1 MTPAEIENLPTP
13 KTNVLF
19 DAHVRENN
27 NLTASLVDIPSHL
40 AYAIAERRRD
50 ALFQASKLLASHRS
64 LERSLTAAVM
74 ALRELLEQ
82 VESLAGYELTKDV
95 ESYKAEAIWEYV
107 NEQASETLAAIKV
120 AK

>member
-1 MTPAEIENLPTP
+1 MKPEEIRKLPHPLLDALQLSVHGGMLRDGSDGVTPQEDLES
-13 KTNVLF
+13 K
-19 DAHVRENN
+19 
-27 NLTASLVDIPSHL
+27 LTAHSRNM
-40 AYAIAERRRD
+40 EQR
-50 ALFQASKLLASHRS
+50 
-64 LERSLTAAVM
+64 LTAAVM